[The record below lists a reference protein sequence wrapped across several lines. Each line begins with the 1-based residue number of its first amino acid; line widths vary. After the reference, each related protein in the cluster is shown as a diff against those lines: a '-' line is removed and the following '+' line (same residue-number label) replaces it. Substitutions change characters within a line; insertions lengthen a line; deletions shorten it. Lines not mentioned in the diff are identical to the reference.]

1 MRKRKKGVWVH
12 DNAIS
17 LLVILVLDERGG
29 DTVEVTLSL
38 LGDASSTVVVDL
50 EHAELLERLD
60 DLPLDGAGAVAVVGR
75 SVATVD
81 GGTVEL
87 LESADADR
95 LAEVDVSR
103 DGSRSNVVPIM
114 TKKAGKPSYSL
125 SYKKSRAHSP
135 VGVVWG
141 KLLGSA
147 GLDRVH
153 PRRHL
158 ELTRALQEGG
168 VGLDELVGGHVPH
181 CSSWHGCV
189 MYSITIGVVVLTS
202 VVAT

>member
-1 MRKRKKGVWVH
+1 MGKRKKGVWVH

-17 LLVILVLDERGG
+17 LLVILVLNERGG

-60 DLPLDGAGAVAVVGR
+60 HLPLHRPGAVAVVGR
-75 SVATVD
+75 SVAAVD
-81 GGTVEL
+81 GSAVEL

-114 TKKAGKPSYSL
+114 TKNNAGKPSYFRETKVGHTHQSGLYGASSL
-125 SYKKSRAHSP
+125 A
-135 VGVVWG
+135 
-141 KLLGSA
+141 
-147 GLDRVH
+147 
-153 PRRHL
+153 
-158 ELTRALQEGG
+158 
-168 VGLDELVGGHVPH
+168 VP
-181 CSSWHGCV
+181 
-189 MYSITIGVVVLTS
+189 VLTVS
-202 VVAT
+202 THVGTSSLPERFRKAA